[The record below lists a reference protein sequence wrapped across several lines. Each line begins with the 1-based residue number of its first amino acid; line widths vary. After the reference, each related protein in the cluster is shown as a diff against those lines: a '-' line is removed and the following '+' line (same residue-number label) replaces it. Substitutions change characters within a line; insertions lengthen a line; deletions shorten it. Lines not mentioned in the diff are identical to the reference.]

1 MVPHPRGRWHGARAR
16 SSERSSSYIHQ
27 NSGVDRCCVD
37 GQFGV
42 ILDVAAQALLAYN
55 LIFYSC
61 PGVGFGLL
69 GVAGN
74 LADLE
79 LHGGGWG

>member
-1 MVPHPRGRWHGARAR
+1 
-16 SSERSSSYIHQ
+16 
-27 NSGVDRCCVD
+27 VDRCCVD